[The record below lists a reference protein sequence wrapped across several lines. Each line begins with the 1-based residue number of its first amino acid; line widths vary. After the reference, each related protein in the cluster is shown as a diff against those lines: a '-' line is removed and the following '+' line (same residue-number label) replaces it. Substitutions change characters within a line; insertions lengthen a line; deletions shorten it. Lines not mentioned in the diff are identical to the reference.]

1 MLLDLAKIKEITS
14 GAVEIEETKNGVEF
28 FRFNKEQTEFYKEH
42 DERLYPKT
50 FANAGVKLCFD
61 TDGTALNIGYS
72 VTPASSRRFYAI
84 DLFVNGDYVG
94 SADNF
99 TDVNFPEDYV
109 HFNFDLS
116 DKEKTFV
123 LGGGKKRVELY
134 FPWSMAVTLKSLS
147 LKNATFVTGVKSDK
161 KLLVF
166 GDSITQGYD
175 SFHPYNRYTCALSS
189 ALNMQ
194 EVNKAIGAECFVPEL
209 ANLKENF
216 TPDLMSVAYGT
227 NDWSKTEK
235 EVFTERAYKFYENL
249 RKNYKEVQILALC
262 PIWRAD
268 SLLPKMGYAFT
279 EVKKTIEKIAEK
291 IDGIT
296 VIDCF
301 DFVPQDKNL
310 FSDKYLHPTD
320 SGFKFYSDRLI
331 KKFCI

>member
-61 TDGTALNIGYS
+61 TDGTALNIDYS

-123 LGGGKKRVELY
+123 LGGGKKRIELY
-134 FPWSMAVTLKSLS
+134 FPFSMAVTLKSLS

-194 EVNKAIGAECFVPEL
+194 EVNKAIGAEIFVPEL
-209 ANLKENF
+209 AAISDAF
-216 TPDLMSVAYGT
+216 SPDYISVAYGT
-227 NDWSKTEK
+227 ND
-235 EVFTERAYKFYENL
+235 
-249 RKNYKEVQILALC
+249 
-262 PIWRAD
+262 
-268 SLLPKMGYAFT
+268 
-279 EVKKTIEKIAEK
+279 
-291 IDGIT
+291 
-296 VIDCF
+296 
-301 DFVPQDKNL
+301 
-310 FSDKYLHPTD
+310 
-320 SGFKFYSDRLI
+320 
-331 KKFCI
+331 